1 MIESRVKYCTE
12 IKWLL
17 KNEIHVLKSKK
28 DCKNTFFVR
37 SNQKKI
43 MIIEIYLGKRKILI

>member
-28 DCKNTFFVR
+28 DCKNTFLLEAI
-37 SNQKKI
+37 KKDNDNRN
-43 MIIEIYLGKRKILI
+43 LFR